1 MPASVPIA
9 KAELIELDARGEEKP
24 QPRVTVQFNPETLK
38 VSFANQIVPSSNSG
52 AGSGERDTAATQFVG
67 KGTTKLS
74 VLLWFDVNAVLPQA
88 KAGVTDVRQLTKEV
102 AYFITPQPASQDQTK
117 RVPPAVR
124 FRWGTFQFDGIVDAM
139 EESLEFFSA
148 DGKPQ
153 RASVTLSLSQQ
164 AIQFAFAKPA
174 AAGPG
179 GIGLGGIDLSI
190 GTRPLVTASAGDS
203 VQQLAAD
210 LGRAGDWQAIAA
222 ANGIDNP
229 RQLQPGQLLDLNV
242 NVGVSAGISL

>member
-1 MPASVPIA
+1 MPVSVPIA
-9 KAELIELDARGEEKP
+9 KAELIELNALGQEDA
-24 QPRVTVQFNPETLK
+24 QSLVTVQFNPETLK
-38 VSFANQIVPSSNSG
+38 VSFANQIVPPSNSATG
-52 AGSGERDTAATQFVG
+52 GERDTAATQFVG

-74 VLLWFDVNAVLPQA
+74 VQLWFDVNAVLPQA
-88 KAGVTDVRQLTKEV
+88 KVGITDVRQLTKEV
-102 AYFITPQPASQDQTK
+102 AYFVALRDPPQGQTK

-164 AIQFAFAKPA
+164 DIQFSKPA
-174 AAGPG
+174 SAGPAG
-179 GIGLGGIDLSI
+179 TGLGGVDPAI
-190 GTRPLVTASAGDS
+190 GTRPLATATVGDS
-203 VQQLAAD
+203 VQQLAAEI
-210 LGRAGDWQAIAA
+210 GRTGDWQAIAA

-229 RQLQPGQLLDLNV
+229 RLLQPGQLLDLNV
-242 NVGVSAGISL
+242 NVSAGFGR